1 MHEVEHPKLVYWGN
15 LEGTGEERGGTGVQD
30 ERTHVYL
37 WLFMFMYSKN
47 HHNIATILQLK

>member
-15 LEGTGEERGGTGVQD
+15 LEGTDEERGERGVQD

-37 WLFMFMYSKN
+37 WLFMLMYSKN
-47 HHNIATILQLK
+47 HHNIAIILQLK